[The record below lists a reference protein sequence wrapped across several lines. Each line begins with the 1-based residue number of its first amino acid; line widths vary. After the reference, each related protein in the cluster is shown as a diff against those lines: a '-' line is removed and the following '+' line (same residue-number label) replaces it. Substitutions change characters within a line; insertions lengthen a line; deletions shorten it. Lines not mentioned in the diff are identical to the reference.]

1 LLLKFYQSARL
12 PSGIDKLTLSKQRN
26 RTRLRISSAIRMN
39 VLESILGDDASDG
52 GDEEIDVAIGENDL
66 EVNFRSVD

>member
-1 LLLKFYQSARL
+1 
-12 PSGIDKLTLSKQRN
+12 
-26 RTRLRISSAIRMN
+26 MN

-66 EVNFRSVD
+66 EVNFRSVDLNRSTLR